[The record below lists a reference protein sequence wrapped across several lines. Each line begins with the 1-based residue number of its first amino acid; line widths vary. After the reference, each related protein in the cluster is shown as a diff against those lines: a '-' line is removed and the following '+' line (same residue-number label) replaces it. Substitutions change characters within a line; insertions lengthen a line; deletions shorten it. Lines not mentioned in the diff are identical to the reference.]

1 MVFPDRFA
9 YLEMGERDE
18 ESALPWDKIAPAKYE
33 PLNINY
39 DNIIANSKKRIAAN
53 ATFKL
58 IDENAKWI
66 YERKDENDFSLNLN
80 DFNKEIS
87 IADAKI
93 KKFKV
98 ISEYNNKFQFQSL
111 PDEMALF
118 ESDTLL
124 KQKRERWHEE
134 MQKDVYIEE
143 TLNVI
148 SDIKLLT
155 KGKGFTQKLSMN

>member
-1 MVFPDRFA
+1 M
-9 YLEMGERDE
+9 
-18 ESALPWDKIAPAKYE
+18 
-33 PLNINY
+33 
-39 DNIIANSKKRIAAN
+39 
-53 ATFKL
+53 
-58 IDENAKWI
+58 
-66 YERKDENDFSLNLN
+66 NLN